1 MARDLLLTACSR
13 AKPLLC
19 KSSAIR
25 EICGKRPTAGT
36 NCNPVT
42 TFASSVLLC
51 SLRYRLC
58 GNHQQVCTTGQPK
71 RRGGCGLVDGHR
83 GSTSTSPHTPFS
95 SARATICRFLESE
108 GIGYAQASRY
118 GYFYKLQLH
127 QSVFRAKEITRR
139 HRVHRKIIEAV
150 PKPSDSSG
158 PRYTQRCESGMRTR
172 LTQTSKPNCTNPG
185 LNC

>member
-95 SARATICRFLESE
+95 SARATICRFLE
-108 GIGYAQASRY
+108 
-118 GYFYKLQLH
+118 
-127 QSVFRAKEITRR
+127 RAKGLDM
-139 HRVHRKIIEAV
+139 RKRPATATSTNYNFIKAYFELKKLREDIECIERSSRPSPSQATV
-150 PKPSDSSG
+150 AGRDTPKDA
-158 PRYTQRCESGMRTR
+158 RAE
-172 LTQTSKPNCTNPG
+172 
-185 LNC
+185 